1 MRKIKGLILKNK
13 NKRLQVELLEDNYG
27 KKFFSVRTKKLID
40 FKKRHIHRTELSCSV
55 ETFVGI
61 IEASHWFLKYPEVE
75 NKILLKDLAKVNK
88 FNIITDLD
96 V

>member
-1 MRKIKGLILKNK
+1 MRKIKGVILKNK
-13 NKRLQVELLEDNYG
+13 NKRIQIELCEDDE
-27 KKFFSVRTKKLID
+27 KKFFSVTTKTLID
-40 FKKRHIHRTELSCSV
+40 FKKRHIHRTQTCYSV

-61 IEASHWFLKYPEVE
+61 IEASHWFLKHPEIE
-75 NKILLKDLAKVNK
+75 NKELLKDLAKINK